1 MALGAINGFH
11 KENIIKALCGKKS
24 WMESYAYDLLY
35 RNTFLD
41 SAPIKLFFN
50 LLNFLNINS

>member
-1 MALGAINGFH
+1 
-11 KENIIKALCGKKS
+11 
-24 WMESYAYDLLY
+24 MESYAYDLLY